1 MDDIISRGNLTGK
14 LSLLSH
20 GYHHSNYGISIY
32 NYYSVLLV
40 SIVASEAN
48 TLLYSHCHFCLYIYI

>member
-20 GYHHSNYGISIY
+20 DYHHSNYGISIY
-32 NYYSVLLV
+32 NYYSVV
-40 SIVASEAN
+40 SVSVVASEAN
-48 TLLYSHCHFCLYIYI
+48 TLLYSH